1 MGSERAAETVLVT
14 GASGVIGSRL
24 TSRLAADGHSVATAG
39 RRADELEERWPDL
52 RAVEL
57 DVLDRATLPPALE
70 GITTAYYL
78 VHSME
83 SGVDR
88 FQEADHDG
96 AANFGRAAKDAGVQ
110 RVIYLGGL
118 GSEDEGPMSPHLA
131 SRQEV
136 GKVLA
141 EEGPPLLEFRAA
153 MVIGPES
160 ASFRMLRDLV
170 NRLPAMVVPR
180 WVDTKTQPI
189 AIDDVIE
196 YLVAGASIPLERHHT
211 VVEIGGPEIVTYRE
225 MLKAFAASK
234 GVGRPIVAVPVLTPW
249 LSSLWCGLTT
259 SVPAELA
266 RPLIEGMSTQVTVRD
281 RSAAE
286 LFPEIQPMA
295 FPDAL
300 RRANAES

>member
-1 MGSERAAETVLVT
+1 MGNEPADGTILVT

-24 TSRLAADGHSVATAG
+24 TTRLASDGYEVITAG
-39 RRADELEERWPDL
+39 RRAEVLKERWPDL

-57 DVLDRATLPPALE
+57 DVLHSATLPPALE
-70 GITTAYYL
+70 GVSTAYYL

-83 SGVDR
+83 SGVDK
-88 FQEADHDG
+88 FEQTDHDG
-96 AANFGRAAKDAGVQ
+96 AANFGRAAKESGVR

-118 GSEDEGPMSPHLA
+118 GSEDDGPMSPHLA

-136 GKVLA
+136 GRVLA
-141 EEGPPLLEFRAA
+141 EEGPPVLEFRAA
-153 MVIGPES
+153 MVIGRES

-196 YLVAGASIPLERHHT
+196 YLAAGASIPLESQHT
-211 VVEIGGPEIVTYRE
+211 VVEVGGPETVTYRE
-225 MLKAFAASK
+225 MMKAFASSR
-234 GVGRPIVAVPVLTPW
+234 GVTRPIVSVPLLTPW

-259 SVPAELA
+259 SVPSALA
-266 RPLIEGMSTQVTVRD
+266 RPLIEGLSTEVVVRD
-281 RSAAE
+281 RSATE
-286 LFPEIQPMA
+286 LFPEIRPMA
-295 FPDAL
+295 FEDAL
-300 RRANAES
+300 KRANAEE